1 MRQVGTLQFQ
11 LGAVVEDESHLNL
24 DKGLSLVSPA
34 LEEVVPLYVQMVSV
48 HFWVELTSHFNSPC
62 RDSGRDKGEQV
73 GRTSH
78 AFTAQLTLFFHVT
91 IKGIDGPRSE
101 AL

>member
-24 DKGLSLVSPA
+24 DKELSPVSPA

-48 HFWVELTSHFNSPC
+48 HFWVELTSLQFAMQGLWPRQRGTSGAHISC
-62 RDSGRDKGEQV
+62 IHGTTDSFFSRYNKGY
-73 GRTSH
+73 
-78 AFTAQLTLFFHVT
+78 
-91 IKGIDGPRSE
+91 
-101 AL
+101 